1 MQLKKGVK
9 VISND
14 GQNIGRLDR
23 VITDPKN
30 DRVTHL
36 VISSGLLIKKRKLIP
51 VYWLGDVLED
61 QVHLSVGSRL
71 FGCLVEFRP
80 ES

>member
-14 GQNIGRLDR
+14 GQTLGTLER
-23 VITDPKN
+23 VITDPKT
-30 DRVTHL
+30 DRITHL
-36 VISSGLLIKKRKLIP
+36 VISRGLLMKSRKLIP
-51 VYWLGDVLED
+51 VYWLGDVFNE
-61 QVHLSVGSRL
+61 QVHLSVGARL
-71 FGCLVEFRP
+71 LCCLIEFRP

>member
-1 MQLKKGVK
+1 MQFKKGVK
-9 VISND
+9 VISKD
-14 GQNIGRLDR
+14 GQKLGTLDR
-23 VITDPKN
+23 VLTDPKS

-36 VISSGLLIKKRKLIP
+36 VISSGLLIKKKKLIP
-51 VYWLGDVLED
+51 VYWLDDVLED

-71 FGCLVEFRP
+71 FGCLIEFRP

>member
-1 MQLKKGVK
+1 MQLQKGVT

-14 GQNIGRLDR
+14 GQRIGTLDR

-30 DRVTHL
+30 DSVTHL
-36 VISSGLLIKKRKLIP
+36 VISNGFLIKRRKLIP
-51 VYWLGDVLED
+51 VYWLGDVFED
-61 QVHLSVGSRL
+61 RVHLSVGSRL
-71 FGCLVEFRP
+71 FGCLIEFRP

>member
-1 MQLKKGVK
+1 MEFKKGVK

-14 GQNIGRLDR
+14 GQRIGTLDC

-30 DRVTHL
+30 DNVTHL
-36 VISSGLLIKKRKLIP
+36 VVSSGLLIKKRKLIP
-51 VYWLGDVLED
+51 VYWLGDVFED
-61 QVHLSVGSRL
+61 QVHLAVGSRL
-71 FGCLVEFRP
+71 FGCLLEFHP